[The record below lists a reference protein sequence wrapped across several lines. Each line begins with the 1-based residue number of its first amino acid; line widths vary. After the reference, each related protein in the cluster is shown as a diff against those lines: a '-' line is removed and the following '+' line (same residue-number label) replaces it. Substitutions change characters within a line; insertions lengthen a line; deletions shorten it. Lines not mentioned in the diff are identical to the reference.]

1 MTRALRYLLLASA
14 LTVGVLLFLLA
25 AASDNTSMF
34 ETYYS
39 WILGANIVVGIGLF
53 LVVCLL
59 LSRLYSRY
67 RRGRFGSRLMTRLVL
82 MFGLMGILPGI
93 VIYTVSVQ
101 FVSRSIESW
110 FNVKVESA
118 LESGLTLGRTALES
132 SLKDLRQKTR
142 SAASDLAEMSDTSLN
157 LQLARVMEDNQLQD
171 GMVVSG
177 NGNVIAST
185 GSKLTE
191 LVPDAPTPAMLAR
204 ARSMDG
210 FSSIE
215 GGEDVSDAKGGGSR
229 GDGNRNGAR
238 SVDKGDKAQGADG
251 GGGLRFRIIVALRGD
266 GSLLNL
272 RSHQRY
278 LQILQPVPEQ
288 LAQNAEALRVAYG
301 EYQER
306 SLARSGLRNFYLVTL
321 TLVLLL
327 AVFAAMVSAFL
338 LATDLAQ
345 PLLLLAEGTKA
356 VAEGNLSPRP
366 ISPASDELGTLT
378 KSFNTM
384 TMQLADARAAVERNR
399 QALED
404 AKAYLESVLA
414 NMSAGVMVFDDHLRL
429 VTFNASAG
437 RILHHDLKPALGQPF
452 ASLAGLAAF
461 SAPVIEAFSS
471 QNAQAAGNTADATNG
486 DPHLHWQQQIE
497 IRREG
502 LAPAGDGDI
511 TLLVRGSQLPVGSGT
526 GHVVVFDDISDVI
539 SGQRS
544 VAWAEVARRLAHEI
558 KNPLTPI
565 QLSAERLQMK
575 LHGKLEGGDAAL
587 LERGTNTIV
596 NQVLA
601 MQQMVDNFRDYAKTP
616 PPVLQPLDLNA
627 LISEILELY
636 AGGEFSDAIHPQ
648 LDPAL
653 PRILGDATQMR
664 QVVHNLL
671 QNAQDATAEIDK
683 NLRKPDIVIRTE
695 AIHFPDADGSHRTAV
710 RLTLLDN
717 GPGFDARLI
726 ARAFEPYVTSKPRGT
741 GLGLPVVKKIIEE
754 HGGRIEL
761 HNRKEGSGA
770 RVLILLMKL
779 AAN

>member
-1 MTRALRYLLLASA
+1 MTRALRYVLLASA

-25 AASDNTSMF
+25 SASDNTSMF

-39 WILGANIVVGIGLF
+39 WILGANIVVGAGLF

-59 LSRLYSRY
+59 LSRLYGRY
-67 RRGRFGSRLMTRLVL
+67 RRGRFGSRLMTRLVM

-132 SLKDLRQKTR
+132 SLKDLRQKSR
-142 SAASDLAEMSDTSLN
+142 SAAAGLSEMSDTSLT
-157 LQLARVMEDNQLQD
+157 LQLARVMEENQLQD

-177 NGNVIAST
+177 SGNVIAST
-185 GSKLTE
+185 GSKLTS

-210 FSSIE
+210 YGAIE
-215 GGEDVSDAKGGGSR
+215 GGDEAGSGGQLSGGSASGKDR
-229 GDGNRNGAR
+229 NVSSGD
-238 SVDKGDKAQGADG
+238 S
-251 GGGLRFRIIVALRGD
+251 GGLRFRIIVALRGD

-288 LAQNAEALRVAYG
+288 LAKDAEALRAAYG

-366 ISPASDELGTLT
+366 ISPTSDELGTLT

-384 TMQLADARAAVERNR
+384 TMQLSDAREAVEKNR
-399 QALED
+399 RALED

-437 RILHHDLKPALGQPF
+437 RILHHDLKPALGRPF
-452 ASLAGLAAF
+452 ASLEGLTAF
-461 SAPVIEAFSS
+461 STPVIEAFAS
-471 QNAQAAGNTADATNG
+471 QSAQVAGDADDMASG
-486 DPHLHWQQQIE
+486 EAHLHWQQQIAVQ
-497 IRREG
+497 RQG
-502 LAPAGDGDI
+502 LGQLADGEI

-575 LHGKLEGGDAAL
+575 LHDKLDGPDASL

-616 PPVLQPLDLNA
+616 PPVMQPLDLNA

-636 AGGEFSDAIHPQ
+636 AGGEFADAIRPE

-683 NLRKPDIVIRTE
+683 SQRKPDIVIRTE

-761 HNRKEGSGA
+761 HNRKERPGA

-779 AAN
+779 ADI

>member
-1 MTRALRYLLLASA
+1 MTRALRYVLLASA

-39 WILGANIVVGIGLF
+39 WILGANILVGTGLF

-59 LSRLYSRY
+59 LSRLYGRY

-142 SAASDLAEMSDTSLN
+142 NAAAGLSEMSDTSLN
-157 LQLARVMEDNQLQD
+157 LQLARVMEENQLQD
-171 GMVVSG
+171 GMVVTG

-210 FSSIE
+210 YGAIE
-215 GGEDVSDAKGGGSR
+215 GGEEAGSSDKRA
-229 GDGNRNGAR
+229 GANAAT
-238 SVDKGDKAQGADG
+238 KGDKSTGVD

-266 GSLLNL
+266 GSLLSL

-278 LQILQPVPEQ
+278 LQVLQPVPEQ
-288 LAQNAEALRVAYG
+288 LAKDAEALRAAYS
-301 EYQER
+301 EYQQR

-366 ISPASDELGTLT
+366 ISATSDELGTLT

-384 TMQLADARAAVERNR
+384 TMQLADAREAVERNR
-399 QALED
+399 RALED

-437 RILHHDLKPALGQPF
+437 RILHQDLKPMLGQPF
-452 ASLAGLAAF
+452 ASLSGLAEF

-471 QNAQAAGNTADATNG
+471 QNAQAAGDTVDSTNG
-486 DPHLHWQQQIE
+486 EPRLHWQQQIE
-497 IRREG
+497 IQRQG
-502 LAPAGDGDI
+502 LRQASDGEI

-575 LHGKLEGGDAAL
+575 LHDKLEGSDVAL

-636 AGGEFSDAIHPQ
+636 AGGEFADAIRPQ

-683 NLRKPDIVIRTE
+683 SLRKPDIVIRTE

-779 AAN
+779 AAI

>member
-14 LTVGVLLFLLA
+14 ITVGVLLFLLA

-39 WILGANIVVGIGLF
+39 WILGANIVVGTGLF

-177 NGNVIAST
+177 NGHVIAST
-185 GSKLTE
+185 ASKLTE
-191 LVPDAPTPAMLAR
+191 LAPDAPTPAMLAR

-215 GGEDVSDAKGGGSR
+215 GGEDVSEPKGGGN
-229 GDGNRNGAR
+229 GNPNGAR
-238 SVDKGDKAQGADG
+238 SAGTDDKAQGAD

-272 RSHQRY
+272 HSHQRY
-278 LQILQPVPEQ
+278 LQVLQPVPEQ

-366 ISPASDELGTLT
+366 ISATSDELGTLT

-437 RILHHDLKPALGQPF
+437 RILHHDLRPGLGQPF
-452 ASLAGLAAF
+452 ASLTGLAAF

-471 QNAQAAGNTADATNG
+471 QNAQAAGDTADATSG

-502 LAPAGDGDI
+502 LAQTADGDI

-575 LHGKLEGGDAAL
+575 LHDKLEGSDAAL

-636 AGGEFSDAIHPQ
+636 AGGEFADAIHPQ

-761 HNRKEGSGA
+761 HNRKESSGA

-779 AAN
+779 AAI